1 MPILSG
7 HDLCNLRLM
16 NRQFRAISF
25 EKFAQRCF
33 STRKHMLD
41 RRSLETL
48 LEIAQ
53 HPVFSDYVREVA
65 IGPERINQN
74 FLDND
79 CPNHDPSS
87 WSGKK
92 SRECC
97 PLIVRQFIELFW
109 NQNNY
114 EDGDENYPA
123 LVDTLGLALQGF
135 KKLEKVRLDSYAD
148 MEDEEGRPRAWG
160 ALQYYELAADLEQ
173 AGYKRVYPNPNGV
186 DISTV
191 AKNDSYFEPPPH
203 ILIYR
208 GCDVEWLYQN
218 YDLVLQALHSIRE
231 KKDWTL
237 EMHYDFTPRRWP
249 QSRNQDDFLVLAP
262 LDISSEAWKSHR
274 HRVKDLKLAA
284 VFEEGTE
291 LQDSYESWVSE
302 FLEMCNRVEKLIV
315 TDNHWQWE
323 AITGSLYSPNLTSIT
338 IQQSRIYEA
347 ELRELLLNHVDSLEE
362 LICKDVQLDCESPF
376 GWIHVLQHIKALP
389 RLTHVELS
397 QLYQNEAQE
406 SMAAGDEDTVVTTM
420 NANSAEEVQE
430 QLDKAIRQPLV
441 LNDWQFGWGKDGLQ
455 D

>member
-1 MPILSG
+1 
-7 HDLCNLRLM
+7 M

-53 HPVFSDYVREVA
+53 HPVFSNYVHEVA
-65 IGPERINQN
+65 IGPERINID

-79 CPNHDPSS
+79 CPDHDPGS
-87 WSGKK
+87 WDGKEC
-92 SRECC
+92 RECC
-97 PLIVRQFIELFW
+97 PLVVRQFIELHW

-114 EDGDENYPA
+114 EDDDENYPT

-160 ALQYYELAADLEQ
+160 ALQYYKLAADLEQ
-173 AGYKRVYPNPNGV
+173 AGYKRVHPNPSGV
-186 DISTV
+186 DICTV
-191 AKNDSYFEPPPH
+191 ARDDSYFEPPPH

-208 GCDVEWLYQN
+208 GCDVKGLYLN
-218 YDLVLQALHSIRE
+218 YNLVLQALHSIRE

-249 QSRNQDDFLVLAP
+249 QYQNQDSLLVLEP
-262 LDISSEAWKSHR
+262 LDVSSETWESFR
-274 HRVKDLKLAA
+274 HRVKVLKLAA

-291 LQDSYESWVSE
+291 YQEWYENWVSE
-302 FLEMCNRVEKLIV
+302 LLESCDKVEKLIV
-315 TDNHWQWE
+315 ADNHWQWE
-323 AITGSLYSPNLTSIT
+323 GITGSLRSPSLTSIA

-347 ELRELLLNHVDSLEE
+347 ELRELLLNHTDSLEE
-362 LICKDVQLDCESPF
+362 LICKDVQLECESPF
-376 GWIHVLQHIKALP
+376 GWTHVLEHIKALP
-389 RLTHVELS
+389 RLVHVELS

-406 SMAAGDEDTVVTTM
+406 FVAAGDEDTVITTM

-430 QLDKAIRQPLV
+430 QLDRATRQPLA
-441 LNDWQFGWGKDGLQ
+441 LSDGQFGWGKDGLQ